1 MNEMGKRLRLLRQ
14 SIQTSQSKLAAMFGT
29 TQSCINRYEN
39 GQATPPSELLVRY
52 ADTFDVS
59 LDYIFGRTDQPE
71 GKLYH
76 NKPTTI
82 PENTDMRRFIEMCF
96 EPDSPMN
103 RKLKEALYRVMEE
116 RT

>member
-96 EPDSPMN
+96 EPGTPAAA
-103 RKLKEALYRVMEE
+103 KLKESLFRLMEE
-116 RT
+116 ET